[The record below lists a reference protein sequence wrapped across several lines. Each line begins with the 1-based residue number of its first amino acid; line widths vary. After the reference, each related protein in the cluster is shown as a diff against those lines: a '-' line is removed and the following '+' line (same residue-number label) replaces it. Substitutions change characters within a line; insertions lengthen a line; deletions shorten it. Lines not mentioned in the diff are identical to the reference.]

1 MLLEKLRNYLKN
13 HMGQKKGYI
22 KKLKKEQST
31 YIKLF
36 FIQHSFNVLSRGFIN
51 SVNIYRTEPQDTS
64 IDHTA
69 VSSRV
74 SNLSGLKQGSYCSFT
89 LFPCL
94 LQIITFKRQL
104 PLHSVTNIGVASF
117 ISAFCSH
124 FKTWLRYVY
133 L

>member
-1 MLLEKLRNYLKN
+1 
-13 HMGQKKGYI
+13 MGQKKGYI

-64 IDHTA
+64 IDHTT

-89 LFPCL
+89 LF
-94 LQIITFKRQL
+94 T
-104 PLHSVTNIGVASF
+104 SSSF
-117 ISAFCSH
+117 GYERTCCF
-124 FKTWLRYVY
+124 FY
-133 L
+133 